1 MTFLVAMG
9 SGDPD
14 PWVRQFATLLPD
26 RRIAKLG
33 DDIDAAS
40 VEYAMTW
47 YHPIGSLAGYPN
59 LKAIFSMG
67 AGVDHMFRDPAL
79 PSVPIARVVDPDL
92 TNRMSEYIVLHALS
106 IMRQARRYR
115 EQQHGRIWL
124 DDDWQPAASDV
135 RVGIMGLGVLGLDAA
150 RKLKIMGFQTAG
162 WSASPK
168 RLDGI
173 ETFTGE
179 AEFNAFLARTD
190 ILVSLLPLTDATRGL
205 INMRVL
211 KTLARDGRVPAPSLI
226 NAGRGGLQIETDILA
241 CLDDGTLYEA
251 VLDVFQIEPL
261 PDASAL
267 WNHPR
272 VTITPHNA
280 SVSDPLAV
288 GRAIAEQVRRVERGE
303 PLINTVS
310 KARGY

>member
-14 PWVRQFATLLPD
+14 PWVRQFAEFLSD
-26 RRIAKLG
+26 HEIAKLG
-33 DDIDAAS
+33 DTVDAGS
-40 VEYAMTW
+40 VEYVMTW
-47 YHPIGSLAGYPN
+47 YHPVGSLARYPN

-67 AGVDHMFRDPAL
+67 AGVDHMFRDPDL
-79 PSVPIARVVDPDL
+79 PSVPMARVVDLDL

-115 EQQHGRIWL
+115 EQQQGRIWL

-135 RVGIMGLGVLGLDAA
+135 RVGVMGLGVLGLDAA

-162 WSASPK
+162 WSKTPK

-179 AEFNAFLARTD
+179 SDLQAFLARTD
-190 ILVSLLPLTDATRGL
+190 ILVSLLPLTDETRGL
-205 INMRVL
+205 INMRLL
-211 KTLARDGRVPAPSLI
+211 KGLARDGRVPAPSLI

-251 VLDVFQIEPL
+251 VLDVFQTEPL

-267 WNHPR
+267 WKHPR

-288 GRAIAEQVRRVERGE
+288 GRAIAEQVRRFERGE

>member
-14 PWVRQFATLLPD
+14 PWVRQFAELLPD
-26 RRIAKLG
+26 HQITKLG
-33 DDIDAAS
+33 DAVDAAS

-47 YHPIGSLAGYPN
+47 YHPVGSLARYPN
-59 LKAIFSMG
+59 LKAVFSMG
-67 AGVDHMFRDPAL
+67 AGVDHMFRDPDL
-79 PSVPIARVVDPDL
+79 PSVPMARVVDPDL

-115 EQQHGRIWL
+115 EQQQGRIWL

-135 RVGIMGLGVLGLDAA
+135 RVGVMGMGVLGLDAA
-150 RKLKIMGFQTAG
+150 RKLKIMGFQVAG
-162 WSASPK
+162 WSKTPK

-173 ETFTGE
+173 ETFTGYE
-179 AEFNAFLARTD
+179 DLQAFLARTD
-190 ILVSLLPLTDATRGL
+190 ILVSLLPLTDDTRGL
-205 INMRVL
+205 INMRLL
-211 KTLARDGRVPAPSLI
+211 KGLARDGRVPAPSLI

-241 CLDDGTLYEA
+241 CLDDGTLYEV
-251 VLDVFQIEPL
+251 VLDVFQTEPL

-267 WNHPR
+267 WKHPR

-288 GRAIAEQVRRVERGE
+288 GRAIAEQVRRIERGE

>member
-14 PWVRQFATLLPD
+14 PWVRQFAELLPD
-26 RRIAKLG
+26 HEIVKLG
-33 DDIDAAS
+33 DAVDAAS

-47 YHPIGSLAGYPN
+47 YHPVGSLARYPN

-67 AGVDHMFRDPAL
+67 AGVDHMFRDPDL

-115 EQQHGRIWL
+115 EQQQGRIWL

-135 RVGIMGLGVLGLDAA
+135 RVGVMGMGVLGLDAA
-150 RKLKIMGFQTAG
+150 RKLKMMGFQVAG
-162 WSASPK
+162 WSKTPK

-173 ETFTGE
+173 ETFTGHE
-179 AEFNAFLARTD
+179 DLQAFLARTD
-190 ILVSLLPLTDATRGL
+190 ILVSLLPLTDDTRGL
-205 INMRVL
+205 INMRLL
-211 KTLARDGRVPAPSLI
+211 KGLARDGRVPAPSLI

-241 CLDDGTLYEA
+241 CLDDGTLYEV
-251 VLDVFQIEPL
+251 VLDVFQTEPL
-261 PDASAL
+261 PDASTL
-267 WNHPR
+267 WKHPR

>member
-14 PWVRQFATLLPD
+14 PWVRQFAELLPD
-26 RRIAKLG
+26 HAIAKLG
-33 DDIDAAS
+33 DVVDAAS

-47 YHPIGSLAGYPN
+47 YHPVGSLAHYPN

-67 AGVDHMFRDPAL
+67 AGVDHMFRDPEL

-115 EQQHGRIWL
+115 EQQQGRIWL

-135 RVGIMGLGVLGLDAA
+135 RVGVMGLGVLGLDAA
-150 RKLKIMGFQTAG
+150 RKLKIMGFQVAG
-162 WSASPK
+162 WSKTPK

-173 ETFTGE
+173 ESFTGHE
-179 AEFNAFLARTD
+179 DMQAFLARTD
-190 ILVSLLPLTDATRGL
+190 ILVSLLPLTDETRGL
-205 INMRVL
+205 INMRLL
-211 KTLARDGRVPAPSLI
+211 KGLARDGRVPAPSLI

-241 CLDDGTLYEA
+241 CLDDGTLYEV
-251 VLDVFQIEPL
+251 VLDVFQTEPL

-267 WNHPR
+267 WKHPR

-303 PLINTVS
+303 PLINAVS

>member
-14 PWVRQFATLLPD
+14 PWVRQFAELLPD
-26 RRIAKLG
+26 HVIAKLG
-33 DDIDAAS
+33 DAVDASS

-47 YHPIGSLAGYPN
+47 YHPVGSLARYPK

-67 AGVDHMFRDPAL
+67 AGVDHMFRDPDL

-115 EQQHGRIWL
+115 EQQQGRIWL

-135 RVGIMGLGVLGLDAA
+135 RVGVMGLGVLGLDAA
-150 RKLKIMGFQTAG
+150 RKLKMMGFQVAG
-162 WSASPK
+162 WSKTPK

-173 ETFTGE
+173 ETFTGHE
-179 AEFNAFLARTD
+179 DLQAFLARTD
-190 ILVSLLPLTDATRGL
+190 ILVSLLPLTDDTRGL
-205 INMRVL
+205 INMRLL
-211 KTLARDGRVPAPSLI
+211 KGLARDGRVPAPSLI

-241 CLDDGTLYEA
+241 CLDDGTLYEV
-251 VLDVFQIEPL
+251 VLDVFQTEPL
-261 PDASAL
+261 PDVSAL
-267 WNHPR
+267 WKHPR

>member
-14 PWVRQFATLLPD
+14 PWVRQFAELLPD
-26 RRIAKLG
+26 HQITKLG
-33 DDIDAAS
+33 DAVDAAS

-47 YHPIGSLAGYPN
+47 YHPVGSLARYPN

-67 AGVDHMFRDPAL
+67 AGVDHMFRDPDL

-115 EQQHGRIWL
+115 EQQQGRIWL

-135 RVGIMGLGVLGLDAA
+135 RVGVMGLGVLGLDAA
-150 RKLKIMGFQTAG
+150 RKLKMMGFQVAG
-162 WSASPK
+162 WSKTPK

-173 ETFTGE
+173 ETFTGHE
-179 AEFNAFLARTD
+179 DMQAFLARTD
-190 ILVSLLPLTDATRGL
+190 ILVSLLPLTDETRGL
-205 INMRVL
+205 INMRLL
-211 KTLARDGRVPAPSLI
+211 KGLARDGRVPAPSLI

-241 CLDDGTLYEA
+241 CLDDGTLYEV
-251 VLDVFQIEPL
+251 VLDVFQTEPL

-267 WNHPR
+267 WKHPR

>member
-14 PWVRQFATLLPD
+14 PWVRQFAELLPD
-26 RRIAKLG
+26 HEIAKLG
-33 DDIDAAS
+33 DAVDVET

-47 YHPIGSLAGYPN
+47 YHPVGSLARYPN

-67 AGVDHMFRDPAL
+67 AGVDHMFRDPDL
-79 PSVPIARVVDPDL
+79 PSVPMARVVDPDL

-115 EQQHGRIWL
+115 EQQQGRIWL

-135 RVGIMGLGVLGLDAA
+135 RVGVMGMGVLGLDAA
-150 RKLKIMGFQTAG
+150 RKLKIIGFQVAG
-162 WSASPK
+162 WSKTPK

-173 ETFTGE
+173 ETFTGHE
-179 AEFNAFLARTD
+179 DLQAFLARTD
-190 ILVSLLPLTDATRGL
+190 ILVSLLPLTDETRGL
-205 INMRVL
+205 INMRLL
-211 KTLARDGRVPAPSLI
+211 KGLARDGRVPAPSLI

-241 CLDDGTLYEA
+241 CLDDGTLYEV
-251 VLDVFQIEPL
+251 VLDVFQTEPL

-267 WNHPR
+267 WKHPR

>member
-14 PWVRQFATLLPD
+14 PWIRQFSELLPD
-26 RRIAKLG
+26 HSIAKLG
-33 DDIDAAS
+33 EALDPKD

-47 YHPIGSLAGYPN
+47 YHPVGSLAHYPN
-59 LKAIFSMG
+59 LKAVFSMG
-67 AGVDHMFRDPAL
+67 AGVDHMFRDPDL
-79 PSVPIARVVDPDL
+79 PNVPIARVVDPDL

-115 EQQHGRIWL
+115 EQQQSRIWL

-135 RVGIMGLGVLGLDAA
+135 RVGVMGLGVLGLDAA
-150 RKLKIMGFQTAG
+150 RKLKLMGFQTAG
-162 WSASPK
+162 WSSSPK

-173 ETFTGE
+173 ESYAGPE
-179 AEFNAFLARTD
+179 ELNSFLARTD
-190 ILVSLLPLTDATRGL
+190 ILVSLLPLTDDTRGM
-205 INMRVL
+205 INMRLL
-211 KTLARDGRVPAPSLI
+211 KALARDGRVPAPSLI

-251 VLDVFQIEPL
+251 VLDVFQAEPL
-261 PDASAL
+261 PDASLL
-267 WNHPR
+267 WKHPR

-288 GRAIAEQVRRVERGE
+288 GRAIAEQVRRIERGE
-303 PLINTVS
+303 PLINMVS
-310 KARGY
+310 RARGY

>member
-14 PWVRQFATLLPD
+14 PWVRQFAELLPD
-26 RRIAKLG
+26 HRIAKLG
-33 DDIDAAS
+33 EPVDAAS
-40 VEYAMTW
+40 VEYVMTW
-47 YHPIGSLAGYPN
+47 YHPVGSLAHYPN

-67 AGVDHMFRDPAL
+67 AGVDHMFRDPEL
-79 PSVPIARVVDPDL
+79 PNVPMARVVDPDL
-92 TNRMSEYIVLHALS
+92 THRMSEYIVLHALS

-135 RVGIMGLGVLGLDAA
+135 RVGVMGMGVLGLDAA
-150 RKLKIMGFQTAG
+150 RKLKIMGFQVAG
-162 WSASPK
+162 WSKTPK

-173 ETFTGE
+173 ETFTGHE
-179 AEFNAFLARTD
+179 DLQAFLARTD
-190 ILVSLLPLTDATRGL
+190 ILVSLLPLTDDTRGL
-205 INMRVL
+205 INMRLL
-211 KTLARDGRVPAPSLI
+211 KGLARDGRVPAPSLI

-241 CLDDGTLYEA
+241 CLDDGTLYEV
-251 VLDVFQIEPL
+251 VLDVFQTEPL
-261 PDASAL
+261 PDASPL
-267 WNHPR
+267 WKHPR

-288 GRAIAEQVRRVERGE
+288 GRAIVEQVRRVERGE

>member
-14 PWVRQFATLLPD
+14 PWVRQFAELLPD
-26 RRIAKLG
+26 HEIVKLG
-33 DDIDAAS
+33 DAVDAAS
-40 VEYAMTW
+40 VGYAMTW
-47 YHPIGSLAGYPN
+47 YHPVGSLARYPN

-67 AGVDHMFRDPAL
+67 AGVDHMFRDPDL

-115 EQQHGRIWL
+115 EQQQGRIWL

-135 RVGIMGLGVLGLDAA
+135 RMGVMGMGVLGLDAA
-150 RKLKIMGFQTAG
+150 RKLKIMGFQVAG
-162 WSASPK
+162 WSKTPK

-173 ETFTGE
+173 ETFTGHE
-179 AEFNAFLARTD
+179 DLQAFLARTD
-190 ILVSLLPLTDATRGL
+190 ILVSLLPLTDDTRGL
-205 INMRVL
+205 INMRLL
-211 KTLARDGRVPAPSLI
+211 KGLARDGRVPAPSLI

-241 CLDDGTLYEA
+241 CLDDGTLYEV
-251 VLDVFQIEPL
+251 VLDVFQTEPL

-267 WNHPR
+267 WKHPR

-288 GRAIAEQVRRVERGE
+288 GRAIAEQVRRIERGE

>member
-14 PWVRQFATLLPD
+14 PWVRQFAELLPD
-26 RRIAKLG
+26 HEIAKLG
-33 DDIDAAS
+33 DAVDAAS

-47 YHPIGSLAGYPN
+47 YHPVGSLARYPN
-59 LKAIFSMG
+59 LKAVFSMG
-67 AGVDHMFRDPAL
+67 AGVDHMFRDPDL

-115 EQQHGRIWL
+115 EQQQGRIWL

-135 RVGIMGLGVLGLDAA
+135 RVGVMGLGVLGLDAA
-150 RKLKIMGFQTAG
+150 RKLKMMGFQTAG
-162 WSASPK
+162 WSKTPK
-168 RLDGI
+168 RLDAI
-173 ETFTGE
+173 ESFTGHE
-179 AEFNAFLARTD
+179 DMQAFLARTD
-190 ILVSLLPLTDATRGL
+190 ILVSLLPLTDETRGL
-205 INMRVL
+205 INMRLL
-211 KTLARDGRVPAPSLI
+211 KGLARDGRVPAPSLI

-241 CLDDGTLYEA
+241 CLDDGTLYEV
-251 VLDVFQIEPL
+251 VLDVFQTEPL
-261 PDASAL
+261 PDASPL
-267 WNHPR
+267 WKHPR

-288 GRAIAEQVRRVERGE
+288 GRAIAEQVRRLERGE

>member
-1 MTFLVAMG
+1 MTFLIAMG

-14 PWVRQFATLLPD
+14 PWVRQFAELLPD
-26 RRIAKLG
+26 HQIAKLG
-33 DDIDAAS
+33 DAVDMAS

-47 YHPIGSLAGYPN
+47 YHPVGSLARFPN

-67 AGVDHMFRDPAL
+67 AGVDHMFRDPDL
-79 PSVPIARVVDPDL
+79 PSVPMARVVDPDL

-115 EQQHGRIWL
+115 EQQQGRIWL

-135 RVGIMGLGVLGLDAA
+135 RIGVMGMGVLGLDAA
-150 RKLKIMGFQTAG
+150 RKLKIMGFQVAG
-162 WSASPK
+162 WSKTPK

-173 ETFTGE
+173 ETFTDHE
-179 AEFNAFLARTD
+179 DVQAFLARTD
-190 ILVSLLPLTDATRGL
+190 ILVSLLPLTDETRGL
-205 INMRVL
+205 INMRLL
-211 KTLARDGRVPAPSLI
+211 KGLARDGRVPAPSLI

-251 VLDVFQIEPL
+251 VLDVFQTEPL

-267 WNHPR
+267 WKHPR

>member
-14 PWVRQFATLLPD
+14 PWVRQFAELLPD
-26 RRIAKLG
+26 HEIVKLG
-33 DDIDAAS
+33 DAVDAAS

-47 YHPIGSLAGYPN
+47 YHPVGSLARYPN

-67 AGVDHMFRDPAL
+67 AGVDHMFRDPDL
-79 PSVPIARVVDPDL
+79 PSVPMARVVDPDL

-115 EQQHGRIWL
+115 EQQQGRIWL

-135 RVGIMGLGVLGLDAA
+135 RMGVMGMGVLGLDAA
-150 RKLKIMGFQTAG
+150 RKLKMMGFQVAG
-162 WSASPK
+162 WSKSPK

-173 ETFTGE
+173 ETFTGHE
-179 AEFNAFLARTD
+179 DLQAFLARTD
-190 ILVSLLPLTDATRGL
+190 ILVSLLPLTDDTRGL
-205 INMRVL
+205 INMRLL
-211 KTLARDGRVPAPSLI
+211 KGLARDGRVPAPSLI

-241 CLDDGTLYEA
+241 CLDDGTLYEV
-251 VLDVFQIEPL
+251 VLDVFQTEPL

-267 WNHPR
+267 WKHPR

-288 GRAIAEQVRRVERGE
+288 GRAIAEQVRRIERGE